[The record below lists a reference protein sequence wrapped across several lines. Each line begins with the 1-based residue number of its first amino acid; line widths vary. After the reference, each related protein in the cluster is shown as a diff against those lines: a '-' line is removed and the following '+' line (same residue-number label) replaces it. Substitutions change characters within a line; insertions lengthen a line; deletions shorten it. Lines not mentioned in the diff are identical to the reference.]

1 MLAYGDGT
9 IYHWSTMKKVEKMIP
24 RTDHYTVEQNKAI
37 KKKGKKIG
45 GEAKYLRSLV
55 SKDNNLVE
63 THE

>member
-1 MLAYGDGT
+1 
-9 IYHWSTMKKVEKMIP
+9 MKKVEKMIP